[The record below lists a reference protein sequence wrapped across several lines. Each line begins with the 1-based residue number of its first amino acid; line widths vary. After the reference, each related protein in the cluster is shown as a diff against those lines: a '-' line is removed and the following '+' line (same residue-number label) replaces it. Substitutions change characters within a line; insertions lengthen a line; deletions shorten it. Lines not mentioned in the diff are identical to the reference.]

1 MPAAGVGLQGA
12 ADRKGATEMADL
24 SLLGEMTAE
33 LDAGCEI
40 AAAVQ
45 TAERATWALN
55 VYARE
60 SLDSTIHRLSELVR

>member
-1 MPAAGVGLQGA
+1 
-12 ADRKGATEMADL
+12 MADL
-24 SLLGEMTAE
+24 GLLVEMAAE
-33 LDAGCEI
+33 MDAGCGI